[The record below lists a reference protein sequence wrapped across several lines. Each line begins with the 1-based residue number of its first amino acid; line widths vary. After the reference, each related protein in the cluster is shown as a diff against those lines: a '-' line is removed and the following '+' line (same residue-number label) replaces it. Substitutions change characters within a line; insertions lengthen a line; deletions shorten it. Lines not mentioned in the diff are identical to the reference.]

1 MEHSVA
7 LFGAIKEERWLR
19 MTNRSKATAEVGRG
33 GRDSMEGDFAP
44 DAGQVP
50 AEFVVVAETPQMEH
64 YAVEPG

>member
-1 MEHSVA
+1 
-7 LFGAIKEERWLR
+7 